1 MQQAEI
7 VQLPRRNAQLL
18 NGLYWITLLHLVFF
32 EGVTGVTG
40 FLGFLNVG
48 VPSPI
53 FMIVLQAMALFV
65 SFIVWAVLV
74 TCLSRAYSAPVI
86 KSIEPGVGV
95 QTEVSSRG
103 SSIFRAAGV
112 YFFVT
117 MLIHA
122 SLLAAWI
129 VWQAKFGD
137 LSPLSFSANF
147 GPLVVAMLIYL
158 AQFIMLFVAL
168 FFFVYDIRNHSATL
182 TLQSM
187 ARFSNKLASASSS
200 IDSASRSSQ

>member
-1 MQQAEI
+1 MQQGEI
-7 VQLPRRNAQLL
+7 VQVRRNASLL

-40 FLGFLNVG
+40 FLGFLTVG
-48 VPSPI
+48 EPNTV
-53 FMIVLQAMALFV
+53 FMLILQAMAFFV
-65 SFIVWAVLV
+65 SLVVWIVLV
-74 TCLSRAYSAPVI
+74 TCLSKAYSAPVI

-95 QTEVSSRG
+95 QTEIASRG
-103 SSIFRAAGV
+103 SSIFRSAGI

-187 ARFSNKLASASSS
+187 ARFSNKLASVSANIDAS
-200 IDSASRSSQ
+200 SRSSQ